1 MFASRIPIAARRVR
15 PLLVA
20 ALAAVLGVAAAIP
33 AARAGSSER
42 QGTGGAT
49 ELLIPVG
56 ARGVALGPGYAGT
69 ASGVDALYW
78 NPAGLARLE
87 GTEALFSHT
96 QYFADMKLNYAAV
109 GFRAG
114 NLGVLGFGA
123 KVLSAGDVVVTT
135 EQAPDGTGEILNP
148 TFSVLG
154 LSWGRAFT
162 DRVNFGATVNYVNER
177 IASMNASG
185 LALDFGAQYDT
196 GWRGLGLSIAMK
208 NFGGAMAFDG
218 EDLGVSVLP
227 PGAEP
232 SASNRIVKFTTA
244 KFEMPS
250 FFSLGATYE
259 VYRQNAQ
266 SLRLMGAF
274 QNNNFTGDHVTGAAE
289 WTYRD
294 AYALRGSWFGSL
306 NSTTDPV
313 TGEDHGSIGSGDDL
327 FQGVALGAGLTFKS
341 GDSRF
346 GLDVAWRPV
355 RDFFNDVFEGTLT
368 ARF

>member
-1 MFASRIPIAARRVR
+1 M
-15 PLLVA
+15 
-20 ALAAVLGVAAAIP
+20 
-33 AARAGSSER
+33 
-42 QGTGGAT
+42 
-49 ELLIPVG
+49 
-56 ARGVALGPGYAGT
+56 
-69 ASGVDALYW
+69 
-78 NPAGLARLE
+78 
-87 GTEALFSHT
+87 
-96 QYFADMKLNYAAV
+96 
-109 GFRAG
+109 
-114 NLGVLGFGA
+114 
-123 KVLSAGDVVVTT
+123 
-135 EQAPDGTGEILNP
+135 
-148 TFSVLG
+148 LG

-306 NSTTDPV
+306 EQHDRSR
-313 TGEDHGSIGSGDDL
+313 HRRGSREHRQRRRSVPGRGPRRGPHL
-327 FQGVALGAGLTFKS
+327 QA